1 MNRQCQRA
9 SLFRRLV
16 RTPPSTTAPTP
27 RADASLPWQAAFVWP
42 LALVLGLALLARRM
56 MRRHV
61 PFATSGFLA
70 ALLVAALSLG
80 AFVFVFSLSR
90 APDFAWHL
98 CTAMPRLLW
107 IPTLLL
113 ALEILR
119 LDASRES

>member
-1 MNRQCQRA
+1 MA
-9 SLFRRLV
+9 SLARAVLV
-16 RTPPSTTAPTP
+16 FALKEVF
-27 RADASLPWQAAFVWP
+27 ACPWQSAVVWP
-42 LALVLGLALLARRM
+42 LALALGLALLARRM
-56 MRRHV
+56 KRRDTAFV
-61 PFATSGFLA
+61 PSGFIA
-70 ALLVAALSLG
+70 ALLVAAFSLG